1 MNLTLPSQ
9 HIFFPKQ
16 QKISSKKKK
25 KMKLTKQI
33 ANRLVFF
40 FFFQHKKYETIF
52 RRWGAMKNTSLPL
65 EEKEAEDKVR
75 EMSLEILRVEAMI
88 RR

>member
-1 MNLTLPSQ
+1 
-9 HIFFPKQ
+9 
-16 QKISSKKKK
+16 
-25 KMKLTKQI
+25 
-33 ANRLVFF
+33 
-40 FFFQHKKYETIF
+40 
-52 RRWGAMKNTSLPL
+52 MKNTSLPL